1 MTRFRPP
8 SVSKAELEDTL
19 APLTSAEKRVYWK
32 KYEAWRQACDRQ
44 AMAGSA
50 LVMLVLGALLMMAG
64 LILATS
70 GFSLILWGLLIP
82 VGLALVAASSV
93 LANRRK
99 VAWRRNNPFR
109 FAEQVRQV
117 RP

>member
-8 SVSKAELEDTL
+8 GVSKTELEETL
-19 APLTSAEKRVYWK
+19 SPLTSAEKRVYWK
-32 KYEAWRQACDRQ
+32 KYEAWRQACDKQ
-44 AMAGSA
+44 AMGGSA

-70 GFSLILWGLLIP
+70 GFSLLFWGLLIP
-82 VGLALVAASSV
+82 VGLVLVAASSILV
-93 LANRRK
+93 NRRK

-109 FAEQVRQV
+109 FREQVRRV